1 MIKLIKLIILKNRFK
16 KKNSLY
22 FKIKK
27 EKDRNKLKIYFY

>member
-16 KKNSLY
+16 KNSLY
-22 FKIKK
+22 FKKKK

>member
-16 KKNSLY
+16 KKCLY